1 MTEYKKNII
10 KREDLKNEVITKLK
24 CNEILF
30 PPPTPQLVGEWGG
43 IRRDKRP
50 CI

>member
-24 CNEILF
+24 CNEILTEEKKDPVF
-30 PPPTPQLVGEWGG
+30 RE
-43 IRRDKRP
+43 
-50 CI
+50 